1 MQPSSVPPSTAPQVP
16 LHRHTL
22 LFWTLGALACVVAW
36 DAAGQDLAFAQV
48 FGSSNGFPM
57 RDQWF
62 FVQVL
67 HEGARRL
74 GWLLVLLLALS
85 VWWPRGFLRKL
96 DASERLQMAVSA
108 LLSLAVVSITK
119 NLSATSC
126 PWDLAQFGGVARHV
140 SHLSLIHI

>member
-1 MQPSSVPPSTAPQVP
+1 MQPSSVTPSTAPHTP

-62 FVQVL
+62 FVQV
-67 HEGARRL
+67 
-74 GWLLVLLLALS
+74 
-85 VWWPRGFLRKL
+85 FLMIMFL
-96 DASERLQMAVSA
+96 CVIPYL
-108 LLSLAVVSITK
+108 IT
-119 NLSATSC
+119 
-126 PWDLAQFGGVARHV
+126 WE
-140 SHLSLIHI
+140 

>member
-1 MQPSSVPPSTAPQVP
+1 MQPSSVTPSTAPHAP

-62 FVQVL
+62 FVQCCMK
-67 HEGARRL
+67 AP
-74 GWLLVLLLALS
+74 A
-85 VWWPRGFLRKL
+85 
-96 DASERLQMAVSA
+96 A
-108 LLSLAVVSITK
+108 
-119 NLSATSC
+119 
-126 PWDLAQFGGVARHV
+126 WDGCWCCCWR
-140 SHLSLIHI
+140 

>member
-1 MQPSSVPPSTAPQVP
+1 MQPSSVTPSTAPRAP
-16 LHRHTL
+16 SHRHTL

-67 HEGARRL
+67 H
-74 GWLLVLLLALS
+74 
-85 VWWPRGFLRKL
+85 
-96 DASERLQMAVSA
+96 
-108 LLSLAVVSITK
+108 
-119 NLSATSC
+119 
-126 PWDLAQFGGVARHV
+126 
-140 SHLSLIHI
+140 

>member
-74 GWLLVLLLALS
+74 G
-85 VWWPRGFLRKL
+85 
-96 DASERLQMAVSA
+96 
-108 LLSLAVVSITK
+108 
-119 NLSATSC
+119 
-126 PWDLAQFGGVARHV
+126 
-140 SHLSLIHI
+140 